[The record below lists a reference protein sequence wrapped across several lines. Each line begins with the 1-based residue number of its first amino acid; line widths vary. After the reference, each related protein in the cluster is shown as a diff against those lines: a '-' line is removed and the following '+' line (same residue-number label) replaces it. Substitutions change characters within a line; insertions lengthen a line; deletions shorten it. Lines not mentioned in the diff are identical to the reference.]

1 MLRPIP
7 TTACRSA
14 GIEVAM
20 HLTLRAGKP
29 RAEGNPGR
37 PANDQRDRGSLSNAL
52 DRNRPRIPHGVLVTR
67 GQRRAGLP
75 PPPLRLWQTQVSH
88 QRQAR
93 AAPLPPRSTSHREP
107 GSPVPAPGPK
117 LHTPSNC
124 AGARRW
130 ASASHPLCGRVP
142 HRPDRAHWRCLTGTS
157 PSATLGSA
165 IRGRGRVCRWRVSRC
180 SSSPA
185 GRSGRVRCVSSR
197 WVRPPPRPLRASPRS
212 RLQPPRPRSRA
223 PG

>member
-1 MLRPIP
+1 
-7 TTACRSA
+7 
-14 GIEVAM
+14 M

-29 RAEGNPGR
+29 TAEGNPGR

-67 GQRRAGLP
+67 GQRRGGLP
-75 PPPLRLWQTQVSH
+75 SPPLRLWQTQVAH

-93 AAPLPPRSTSHREP
+93 AAPLPPRSIPHRDTRVAGTGTRSKAPHPEQLC
-107 GSPVPAPGPK
+107 GCQAMGPVRP
-117 LHTPSNC
+117 TPSVAC
-124 AGARRW
+124 
-130 ASASHPLCGRVP
+130 P
-142 HRPDRAHWRCLTGTS
+142 TS
-157 PSATLGSA
+157 PRQGALEVVSGNFP
-165 IRGRGRVCRWRVSRC
+165 IGNVGVGHPRPGRVCRWRVSRC

-185 GRSGRVRCVSSR
+185 GRPGRVRRVSSR

>member
-1 MLRPIP
+1 
-7 TTACRSA
+7 
-14 GIEVAM
+14 M

-130 ASASHPLCGRVP
+130 ASASHPPLWACP
-142 HRPDRAHWRCLTGTS
+142 TS
-157 PSATLGSA
+157 PRQGALEVFNGNFP
-165 IRGRGRVCRWRVSRC
+165 IGNVGVGHPRPGRVCRWRVSRC

-185 GRSGRVRCVSSR
+185 GRPGRVRRVSSR
-197 WVRPPPRPLRASPRS
+197 WVRPPPRPLRSSPRS